1 MIQKSRKSSSISNN
15 RMNNMNNKE
24 KDREMV
30 LSYIKE
36 HGRASVDELK
46 EKSGAE
52 PLRVDVIVFEEV
64 CNGQLEVEERGQLGS
79 IESVVWKG

>member
-36 HGRASVDELK
+36 HGRASVAELK
-46 EKSGAE
+46 AKSGAE
-52 PLRVDVIVFEEV
+52 NQRVDVIVFEEV
-64 CNGQLEVEERGQLGS
+64 CNGQLEVEERGQLGA

>member
-15 RMNNMNNKE
+15 RMNNMNNME

-36 HGRASVDELK
+36 HRRASVDELK

-64 CNGQLEVEERGQLGS
+64 CNGQLEVEERGQLGA

>member
-46 EKSGAE
+46 KKSGAE

>member
-1 MIQKSRKSSSISNN
+1 MK
-15 RMNNMNNKE
+15 NMNNKE

-36 HGRASVDELK
+36 HGRASVDLGGGRIVK
-46 EKSGAE
+46 EKM
-52 PLRVDVIVFEEV
+52 RVDVIVFEEV

>member
-1 MIQKSRKSSSISNN
+1 
-15 RMNNMNNKE
+15 MNNMNNKE

-52 PLRVDVIVFEEV
+52 PLRVDVIEEV
-64 CNGQLEVEERGQLGS
+64 CNGQLDVEERGQLGS

>member
-15 RMNNMNNKE
+15 RMKNMNNKE

-36 HGRASVDELK
+36 HGRARVDELK

>member
-1 MIQKSRKSSSISNN
+1 MK
-15 RMNNMNNKE
+15 NMNNKE
-24 KDREMV
+24 MDREMV

-64 CNGQLEVEERGQLGS
+64 CNGQLDVEERGQLGT

>member
-1 MIQKSRKSSSISNN
+1 MK
-15 RMNNMNNKE
+15 NMNNKE

-64 CNGQLEVEERGQLGS
+64 CNKIGFVSPERRYEL
-79 IESVVWKG
+79 

>member
-1 MIQKSRKSSSISNN
+1 MK
-15 RMNNMNNKE
+15 NMNNKE
-24 KDREMV
+24 RDREKL

-64 CNGQLEVEERGQLGS
+64 CNKIGFVSPERRYEL
-79 IESVVWKG
+79 